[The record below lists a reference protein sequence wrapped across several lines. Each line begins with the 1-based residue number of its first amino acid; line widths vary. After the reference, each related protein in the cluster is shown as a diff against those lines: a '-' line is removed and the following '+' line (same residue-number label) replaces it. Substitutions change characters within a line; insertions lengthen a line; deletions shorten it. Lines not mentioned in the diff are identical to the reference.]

1 MIIRQRA
8 TMQLICDVTDK
19 ILYIHRYIYTDE
31 IRGDYTIITPL
42 LHAAKIYQLE
52 GLVKKCL
59 KRLEEM
65 MDATTACSI
74 LKQACSLGET
84 QMEVKRI

>member
-1 MIIRQRA
+1 MLEASRRDD
-8 TMQLICDVTDK
+8 LF
-19 ILYIHRYIYTDE
+19 YIYRYIYTDE

-84 QMEVKRI
+84 QMEVK